1 MGWGIGMNT
10 QFRVG
15 DVVRTTARLCG
26 RKAGVFLGLALIG
39 SVPGWAV
46 SAIALLLLGG
56 GPVSLA
62 PGLLLFLLQFAAL
75 AAGNGWSAA
84 AIAYYAV
91 RTLRAE
97 TPPFGEVAVQA
108 VRKTP
113 DVVATYALASL
124 ALSLGAFV
132 FVVPGIVL
140 WLMFYVA
147 VPAAAVEGGV
157 IAALRRSHELTNGH
171 KWALLGVFALWLL
184 ATLAIVFMGALALV
198 FGAPNVLI
206 QLGGS
211 AIILVVPW
219 ALWGVVGAASYYH
232 LRLAAEG

>member
-1 MGWGIGMNT
+1 M
-10 QFRVG
+10 
-15 DVVRTTARLCG
+15 
-26 RKAGVFLGLALIG
+26 
-39 SVPGWAV
+39 
-46 SAIALLLLGG
+46 SAIAFLLVGG
-56 GPVSLA
+56 GPISFVPA
-62 PGLLLFLLQFAAL
+62 LLFALLQLGAL
-75 AAGNGWSAA
+75 ALGNGWSAA

-97 TPPFGEVAVQA
+97 SPPLGETAVEA

-124 ALSLGAFV
+124 ALTLGAFV
-132 FVVPGIVL
+132 FLVPGIVL

-171 KWALLGVFALWLL
+171 KWALLGVLALSFL
-184 ATLAIVFMGALALV
+184 AAFVLGFMGAWAFV

-206 QLGGS
+206 QLGGFGIV
-211 AIILVVPW
+211 AVVPW
-219 ALWGVVGAASYYH
+219 ALWAVVGAASYYH
-232 LRLAAEG
+232 LRLSAEGSGPASSPGQMRP